1 MFNPR
6 GPRRTFHERDI
17 LSVYQGLWNW
27 VVSDRMFANTSLSY
41 NTIDFPLNL
50 KTDKQ
55 TLLDLVKPY
64 NVVLWLQGHGHA
76 DIDWSV
82 NGVPATMVAG
92 LYQGSYDIIEV
103 GSDELK
109 ISKEQVQQLTEA
121 LYPRTTDAYY
131 ATVQKL
137 LERLE
142 GKGCV
147 RRDRSARAHVFAAAV
162 NRDEIIGR
170 RLEAMAEKLCG
181 GSLTPLLTNLVRS
194 RRLTPKER
202 REIRKLMDELDN

>member
-1 MFNPR
+1 MPR
-6 GPRRTFHERDI
+6 ELQEVPDAE
-17 LSVYQGLWNW
+17 LNVLQQLWE
-27 VVSDRMFANTSLSY
+27 
-41 NTIDFPLNL
+41 
-50 KTDKQ
+50 
-55 TLLDLVKPY
+55 
-64 NVVLWLQGHGHA
+64 HG
-76 DIDWSV
+76 
-82 NGVPATMVAG
+82 PAT
-92 LYQGSYDIIEV
+92 I
-103 GSDELK
+103 
-109 ISKEQVQQLTEA
+109 QQLTEA

-142 GKGCV
+142 AKGCV